1 MAIPDAATVAGRWA
15 QSAAQAQTRFTD
27 GVSATTKDPT
37 ALAVAQQQKLLQNFT
52 SAVTNGRWQRGLQRV
67 GKAGWQAATV
77 AKAANY
83 STGVNASQQKYAE
96 AIAPVLAVEAQLQS
110 QIQSMPKATLQ
121 DSINRSIAWMTGLHN
136 WAQSR

>member
-1 MAIPDAATVAGRWA
+1 MIPDAATVAQRWVN
-15 QSAAQAQTRFTD
+15 SAGAAQTRYTE
-27 GVSATTKDPT
+27 GVQSTNVDPT
-37 ALAVAQQQKLLQNFT
+37 ALAVAQQQKLLTNFQQ
-52 SAVTNGRWQRGLQRV
+52 AVTNGRWSRALQRV
-67 GKAGWQAATV
+67 GKAGWQQSTV

-83 STGVNASQQKYAE
+83 GTGISASQQKYAE

-121 DSINRSIAWMTGLHN
+121 DSINRMAAWATGLHN